1 MTHHLPIAVLGA
13 GAAGCATALALAHA
27 GHDVTLVDRRGLLEG
42 TSNGTPA
49 RLGLGFHYADRAT
62 ALLLLEHTIDFVT
75 RVPGCTLGDRPD
87 APAFLRHAR
96 YFIAR
101 DSLFSPEEIRS
112 THSALAERY
121 AELWAD
127 HDGAL
132 PYGDP
137 AAFVRELAPEE
148 YAGDTAAERVVAGFD
163 TREVLMDWPH
173 VRRGLVAA
181 LAAEPRVRVV
191 TGAEATGLEL
201 RSTGHAVVHLRDVDG
216 AATDLDAALVV
227 DCTWENIDRLTASA
241 GLPVNDEAVNRLK
254 ALLEL
259 RLPESIAELPS
270 TFFCIGPFAM
280 FSNMGD
286 GRGMV
291 TYAPHTNVHAYPAGD
306 GVADIMRAL
315 DGATPAGVQQELAQR
330 ILDGVSRFIPAMA
343 DAEPVGLRYGVVRT
357 HGTATLDDRESDVH
371 RRDYSGV
378 RVEAPWLVTN
388 AATKLIY
395 FLRNADEVA
404 ARVAE
409 VLPAPPGRVRTGDWA
424 AVVAGETRR

>member
-1 MTHHLPIAVLGA
+1 MTEHLPIAVLGA
-13 GAAGCATALALAHA
+13 GAAGTATALALAHA

-75 RVPGCTLGDRPD
+75 RIPGCTLADRPG
-87 APAFLRHAR
+87 APAWIRHAR

-101 DSLFSPEEIRS
+101 DSLFSPAEILS
-112 THSALAERY
+112 THRALETRY
-121 AELWAD
+121 AELWAE

-132 PYGDP
+132 PYGAP
-137 AAFVRELAPEE
+137 EGFVRELAPEE
-148 YAGDTAAERVVAGFD
+148 YADDTATEQVVAGFD

-173 VRRGLVAA
+173 VRRGL
-181 LAAEPRVRVV
+181 LAAIDREPRIRVV
-191 TGAEATGLEL
+191 TGAEVTGVEL
-201 RSTGHAVVHLRDVDG
+201 RSGWRHRVALRHGDG
-216 AATDLDAALVV
+216 TTTDLDTSLVV
-227 DCTWENIDRLTASA
+227 NCTWENIDRLTASA
-241 GLPVNDEAVNRLK
+241 GLPVNGEAVNRLK

-259 RLPESIAELPS
+259 RLPETIAQLPS

-291 TYAPHTNVHAYPAGD
+291 TFAPDTNVRAYPAGD
-306 GVADIMRAL
+306 GVEEIMTAL
-315 DGATPAGVQQELAQR
+315 DGGTPEDVQRELARR
-330 ILDGVSRFIPAMA
+330 ILHGVSRFLPAMA
-343 DAEPVGLRYGVVRT
+343 DAEPAGLRYGVVRT
-357 HGTATLDDRESDVH
+357 HGTSTLDDRASDVH

-378 RVEAPWLVTN
+378 RIEAPGLVTN

-395 FLRNADEVA
+395 FLRNADEVVA
-404 ARVAE
+404 HVART
-409 VLPAPPGRVRTGDWA
+409 LPAPAGRARPGDWA
-424 AVVAGETRR
+424 SVVADGTRR